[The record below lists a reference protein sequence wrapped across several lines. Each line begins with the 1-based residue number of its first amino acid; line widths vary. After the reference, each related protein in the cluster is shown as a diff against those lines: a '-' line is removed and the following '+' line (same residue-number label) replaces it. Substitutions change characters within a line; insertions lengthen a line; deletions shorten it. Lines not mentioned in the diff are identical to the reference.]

1 MREALARSDRDFA
14 QAPRRA
20 RARAIEI
27 RDRRGGEHGGQGL
40 RLHAD
45 LRSKSP
51 LPCCW
56 PPRPAPS
63 SGTLVL
69 QTSRHPAPFFAR
81 GSRYRP
87 RCRRCGRVP
96 DQVSL
101 PALPPIPPP
110 LIAVLRRSRR
120 LPRSSGRAARD
131 IGRLDPLRRPAA
143 PARGAPASA
152 PSPRLAPVV
161 ITPPPQQDPHPQP
174 ARSAIGD
181 LIRLGDMPP
190 IPPALVAKVEP
201 SRLVTSGQR
210 ALAKLGYGPMKAD
223 GVLGPSTRQAIER
236 FERDRRLTVT
246 GDFAPRTAREL
257 AAASG
262 LPVEWCPA
270 CARISGSPRIC
281 AAARWK
287 ASMRCCA
294 GAAPRSRRDLR
305 QVDHLD
311 GTASLYGPA
320 PQSLLRNVGWSA
332 CLRRSLGGNARR
344 RGGARGKVRFGPRS
358 LARRDRRRKG
368 RHFLDIAPGEG

>member
-27 RDRRGGEHGGQGL
+27 EEIEEGESMGTGSPPSCGPT
-40 RLHAD
+40 
-45 LRSKSP
+45 RSKSP

-63 SGTLVL
+63 SGTLSC
-69 QTSRHPAPFFAR
+69 SRRAGIPP
-81 GSRYRP
+81 P
-87 RCRRCGRVP
+87 
-96 DQVSL
+96 SL
-101 PALPPIPPP
+101 PAEGPISGPAAAVAARAGPGQSSGSSSDSPSIGRGPFAGPGACPCAAAAPRAIFIGDLIRSGDLPP
-110 LIAVLRRSRR
+110 
-120 LPRSSGRAARD
+120 LPVAR
-131 IGRLDPLRRPAA
+131 
-143 PARGAPASA
+143 PASA

-257 AAASG
+257 PAASG
-262 LPVEWCPA
+262 LPVE
-270 CARISGSPRIC
+270 
-281 AAARWK
+281 
-287 ASMRCCA
+287 
-294 GAAPRSRRDLR
+294 
-305 QVDHLD
+305 
-311 GTASLYGPA
+311 
-320 PQSLLRNVGWSA
+320 
-332 CLRRSLGGNARR
+332 
-344 RGGARGKVRFGPRS
+344 
-358 LARRDRRRKG
+358 
-368 RHFLDIAPGEG
+368 

>member
-1 MREALARSDRDFA
+1 VREALARSDRDFA

-27 RDRRGGEHGGQGL
+27 EEIEEGESMGDRVSAFVRTY
-40 RLHAD
+40 
-45 LRSKSP
+45 P
-51 LPCCW
+51 LEIAVALLLAAAAGAIIW
-56 PPRPAPS
+56 NA
-63 SGTLVL
+63 LVL

-81 GSRYRP
+81 GRADIPAPLPPLRP
-87 RCRRCGRVP
+87 VP

-110 LIAVLRRSRR
+110 LIAVPSPVPAPAPAQQR
-120 LPRSSGRAARD
+120 PAARD
-131 IGRLDPLRRPAA
+131 IIGDLIRSGDLPPLPV
-143 PARGAPASA
+143 ARPASA

-161 ITPPPQQDPHPQP
+161 ITPPPQQNPHPQP
-174 ARSAIGD
+174 ARSTIGD

-262 LPVEWCPA
+262 LPVE
-270 CARISGSPRIC
+270 
-281 AAARWK
+281 
-287 ASMRCCA
+287 
-294 GAAPRSRRDLR
+294 
-305 QVDHLD
+305 
-311 GTASLYGPA
+311 
-320 PQSLLRNVGWSA
+320 
-332 CLRRSLGGNARR
+332 
-344 RGGARGKVRFGPRS
+344 
-358 LARRDRRRKG
+358 
-368 RHFLDIAPGEG
+368 